1 MNIRSNFAEL
11 YCMDT
16 SFFIEIQNIMI
27 DYIKGEIAELN
38 PASVTIECSGI
49 GYQMNISLN
58 TYTTLNGMQ
67 TAKLYI
73 HESIREDAHV
83 LFGFADKHERQIFL
97 HLISVSGVGPSTAR
111 VILSSLDSKE
121 LAGVIATEN
130 ITVLQSVKGIGAK
143 TAQRIIVDLKDKIKL
158 TDEEG
163 TLQTLSKADISQTG
177 HEAVAALVMLGFNQ
191 VASQKVVSKLV
202 KASPSIS
209 VEAVI
214 KEALKRL

>member
-1 MNIRSNFAEL
+1 
-11 YCMDT
+11 
-16 SFFIEIQNIMI
+16 MI

-58 TYTTLNGMQ
+58 TYTSLNGMQ

-111 VILSSLDSKE
+111 VILSSLSSKE

-130 ITVLQSVKGIGAK
+130 VTILQSVKGIGAK

-191 VASQKVVSKLV
+191 AASQKVVSKLV

>member
-1 MNIRSNFAEL
+1 LHGYFI
-11 YCMDT
+11 
-16 SFFIEIQNIMI
+16 FIEIQNIMI

-58 TYTTLNGMQ
+58 TYTSLNGMQ

>member
-1 MNIRSNFAEL
+1 MHGYFI
-11 YCMDT
+11 
-16 SFFIEIQNIMI
+16 FIEIQNIMI

-58 TYTTLNGMQ
+58 TYTSLNGMQ